1 MGVSRLWESIALD
14 LRYALRGFRRN
25 PIFTLTVILTITIGI
40 GASTAV
46 FSVVDRILF
55 RALPYPEDDRL
66 VSVGIT
72 APIEQ
77 QEFMLGGA
85 YLDWRE
91 HQTPFEAYT
100 SWSGLADCDLTEG
113 DPQRTACAR
122 VESTFLSIFRIQPI
136 MGPCA
141 RLPC

>member
-1 MGVSRLWESIALD
+1 MDLSRLWESIILD
-14 LRYALRGFRRN
+14 LRYALRGFPRN
-25 PIFTLTVILTITIGI
+25 PVFTLAVILTIAIGI

-55 RALPYPEDDRL
+55 RSLPYPEDDRL
-66 VSVGIT
+66 VTVGIT

-91 HQTPFEAYT
+91 HQTPFRAY
-100 SWSGLADCDLTEG
+100 
-113 DPQRTACAR
+113 
-122 VESTFLSIFRIQPI
+122 
-136 MGPCA
+136 
-141 RLPC
+141 